1 MVNNSANIYL
11 KQKIMTASPK
21 ELTLML
27 YDGAI
32 KFTNIAKMQLESN
45 NFEKTNF
52 YLQKTQDIILEL
64 QSTLDFKY
72 PVANDFNNI
81 YKAITFT
88 INQFYITQDKSH
100 LDLTLEYLKT
110 IRDTWKE
117 ICSMNKIE
125 KSIVV

>member
-11 KQKIMTASPK
+11 KQKIMTASPR

-88 INQFYITQDKSH
+88 INQFYITQDKNH

>member
-88 INQFYITQDKSH
+88 INQFYITQDKNH